1 MLIFIVYMSK
11 WTSDVENNS
20 KTCIS
25 LHCCENAVM
34 FYMHWPKDIR
44 LKYNRAVILV
54 LVNVVYAL
62 MYSIVSPKG
71 K

>member
-1 MLIFIVYMSK
+1 MIIFSVQMSN

-25 LHCCENAVM
+25 LHYCEHAVM
-34 FYMHWPKDIR
+34 FYMHWPKYIR

-54 LVNVVYAL
+54 LVNLVYAL
-62 MYSIVSPKG
+62 MYSIMSPKG

>member
-1 MLIFIVYMSK
+1 MLIFIVYMSN
-11 WTSDVENNS
+11 WTSDVENNI

-25 LHCCENAVM
+25 LHYCENAVM
-34 FYMHWPKDIR
+34 FYMLWPKDIR

-54 LVNVVYAL
+54 LVNLVYAL
-62 MYSIVSPKG
+62 MYSIMSPKG